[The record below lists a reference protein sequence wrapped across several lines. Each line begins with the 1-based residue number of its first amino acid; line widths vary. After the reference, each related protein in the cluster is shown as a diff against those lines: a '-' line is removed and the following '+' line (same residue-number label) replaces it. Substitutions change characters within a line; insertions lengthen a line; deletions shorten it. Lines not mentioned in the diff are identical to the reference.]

1 MSEISATTKSHGRAR
16 PGYSSQTWGPLCW
29 LRQGADLFF
38 SGRGSHRATGVYL
51 DRKPSLNRRSGSPC
65 LTPSVGD
72 GLGGVLPAFSNLNQ
86 LRRTRFLPAQ
96 TYLSGGVSAQEVQ

>member
-16 PGYSSQTWGPLCW
+16 PGYSSQTWGLVCW

-51 DRKPSLNRRSGSPC
+51 ERKPSLNRRPGSPC
-65 LTPSVGD
+65 LTPSD
-72 GLGGVLPAFSNLNQ
+72 GLGGVLLAFSNLNQ
-86 LRRTRFLPAQ
+86 LRRMRFLLAQ
-96 TYLSGGVSAQEVQ
+96 TYLSGGVFAQEVQ